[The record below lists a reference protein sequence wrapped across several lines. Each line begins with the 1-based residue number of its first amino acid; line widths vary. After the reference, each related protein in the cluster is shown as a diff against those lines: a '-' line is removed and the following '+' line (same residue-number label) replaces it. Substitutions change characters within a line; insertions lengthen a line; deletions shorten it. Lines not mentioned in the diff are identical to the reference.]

1 MFAEDLSVFFR
12 DFGAQ
17 ATLGAATV
25 RGVLGSGFD
34 DAALDGYGMGAGT
47 SPTFVL
53 PSAVVPAKPEGM
65 LLAVTTGPGA
75 GTYRVG
81 NAEHDGTGIRT
92 LKLIRS

>member
-65 LLAVTTGPGA
+65 LLDVTTGPGA

-81 NAEHDGTGIRT
+81 NAEHDGTGICT